1 MKRRRCRG
9 ERGSGTVLTAGLM
22 GLVLALAGAATVIAG
37 YLVAAHRAKAAA
49 DLGALS
55 GAAAVR
61 SGLDPCLAAIRA
73 ADRQRAEV
81 RDCRR
86 VGDQID
92 FVVIVTAQVSVGVRV
107 PGLPRTLAA
116 VGHAGPTRSGP

>member
-1 MKRRRCRG
+1 MNRRHGRG
-9 ERGSGTVLTAGLM
+9 ERGSGTVLTVGLM
-22 GLVLALAGAATVIAG
+22 GLVLALAGAAMVVAG

-61 SGLDPCLAAIRA
+61 SGLDPCVAAARA
-73 ADRQRAEV
+73 AEGQRAEV
-81 RDCRR
+81 RRCER

-92 FVVIVTAQVSVGVRV
+92 FVVTVTAQVTVGVRV